1 MITEDDL
8 YERIKTLE
16 YEKIELQ
23 NKIDEINKFNN
34 EVVNSNETYTSEEVA
49 FKNLSIINGGKNE

>member
-34 EVVNSNETYTSEEVA
+34 EVVNSNKTYTSEEVA